1 MSFMAIASALICLL
15 LNEKQVA
22 TMAATYEI
30 NSSALANGLIAIEQL
45 LLFVN
50 KAWG

>member
-1 MSFMAIASALICLL
+1 M
-15 LNEKQVA
+15 QVA

-45 LLFVN
+45 LLLVD
-50 KAWG
+50 KTRG